1 MWIIWA
7 GRHMGKT
14 RYLRNAFNEIW
25 DAASKL
31 TRWNGLDHGKWKPS
45 PFFPHFGDLLRDIF
59 AGVEDYSKVEMSA
72 VHQKSWKRT
81 ALKIKRDEPRSCEPK
96 MCNNFQ
102 LKEVFC
108 YLAFGGAFWGESDI
122 NDVNDIN
129 DINDQLSPLPN
140 YTQIEFVVRLS
151 FEATGAGRTFTSETS
166 QWKTLVGSLVILVRK
181 GAVRG
186 MNCPAIFFRKKDC
199 KKLQECTR
207 GREREREE
215 KKILAKWSLIYIYIY
230 FFFLCQYVY
239 I

>member
-1 MWIIWA
+1 M
-7 GRHMGKT
+7 
-14 RYLRNAFNEIW
+14 
-25 DAASKL
+25 
-31 TRWNGLDHGKWKPS
+31 
-45 PFFPHFGDLLRDIF
+45 
-59 AGVEDYSKVEMSA
+59 EMSA

-122 NDVNDIN
+122 NDIN

-207 GREREREE
+207 GRERERE
-215 KKILAKWSLIYIYIY
+215 KKKRSWLNDLSISLIYIY
-230 FFFLCQYVY
+230 FFFQCQYVY
-239 I
+239 IYI

>member
-1 MWIIWA
+1 M
-7 GRHMGKT
+7 
-14 RYLRNAFNEIW
+14 
-25 DAASKL
+25 
-31 TRWNGLDHGKWKPS
+31 
-45 PFFPHFGDLLRDIF
+45 
-59 AGVEDYSKVEMSA
+59 EMSA

-140 YTQIEFVVRLS
+140 YTQIELVVRLS

-207 GREREREE
+207 GRERE
-215 KKILAKWSLIYIYIY
+215 KKKNLGYMISHIYIYTYIHTYIHIYIYIY
-230 FFFLCQYVY
+230 PYVSTSQSCFCENIGSRQQVSLCLSWLYE
-239 I
+239 